1 MCSPVFA
8 KDSQI
13 KDVKWHSVVPQE
25 MIEQTKVWYAYG
37 ANISDEK
44 PYAVNIGYGSR
55 RMHCLGQYISSEL
68 LKAQSPWHC

>member
-1 MCSPVFA
+1 LCSPVFA

-44 PYAVNIGYGSR
+44 PYAVEVAECI
-55 RMHCLGQYISSEL
+55 
-68 LKAQSPWHC
+68 A